1 MYCREIDK
9 KGEML
14 FFSVQQPTDKNR
26 LQQKGIHHIF
36 GVLCIETIFF
46 LFSDLELR
54 RQDFF
59 F

>member
-36 GVLCIETIFF
+36 CVLCIETIFSS
-46 LFSDLELR
+46 SDLELC
-54 RQDFF
+54 RQEFF